1 LPHRLIDVHDRFRT
15 PHVAII
21 AYAAVSWL
29 LTITGT
35 FKYLLAIFV
44 IARMLAHGST
54 AAALIV
60 LRHREGRAPVHLP
73 GGSVVAL
80 LALLACA
87 AIVASASFEAVRDV
101 VIVLAVGL
109 AIRAAVRIRNA
120 RSTVRT
126 GG

>member
-1 LPHRLIDVHDRFRT
+1 
-15 PHVAII
+15 
-21 AYAAVSWL
+21 
-29 LTITGT
+29 
-35 FKYLLAIFV
+35 
-44 IARMLAHGST
+44 
-54 AAALIV
+54 
-60 LRHREGRAPVHLP
+60 
-73 GGSVVAL
+73 L